1 MTFTV
6 LGFLSLKL
14 FNKITTDNL
23 MKNFLNR
30 LKKQFLIFKP
40 KTL

>member
-14 FNKITTDNL
+14 FNKITTYTF
-23 MKNFLNR
+23 MKNILNR
-30 LKKQFLIFKP
+30 LKKNNL
-40 KTL
+40 

>member
-14 FNKITTDNL
+14 FNKITADTL

-30 LKKQFLIFKP
+30 LKKLIFDF
-40 KTL
+40 